1 MTMSVNSEY
10 DIYSLVDQNSQLDV
24 ASAICGI
31 YTYDKKSQEADFDD
45 ELKELLGLTELFGVF
60 QDEFYEQYRFREL
73 QDVAVATY
81 AKRLKVLLKRWDP
94 LIQPNVPFT
103 LFEKLKVKLEDS
115 LYGDFIAYTLFP
127 SVDDAIKRWEC
138 REPEPL
144 INFIQLWTPL
154 LPQQFLNN
162 ILDSLVM
169 PKLLHEVENWDPS
182 LVILSFRVW
191 IDPWESI
198 LGKRLDISIY
208 PIIDRKLEAQMSHEH
223 ASEMLFRQVLQTH
236 CQEFLTDDLENFLVE
251 NILPKLQN
259 AIRELQNDHFK
270 TRSDKFNCFD
280 EWIDLLPL
288 HITAKLLH
296 YFFFPFWLNELILRL
311 DHFTAYSLDYV
322 PVGYWFVGWREM
334 FSQEILKNK
343 DIECDFTK
351 GAIMVNRVVQNPYSP
366 YYRASQKR

>member
-81 AKRLKVLLKRWDP
+81 AKRLKVLLKR
-94 LIQPNVPFT
+94 
-103 LFEKLKVKLEDS
+103 
-115 LYGDFIAYTLFP
+115 
-127 SVDDAIKRWEC
+127 RWEC